1 MDLLSGK
8 DLRKDKSRLKKKK
21 KEEKYSSVP
30 FLPKERLKIKRNYLL
45 K

>member
-21 KEEKYSSVP
+21 KDSSVP
-30 FLPKERLKIKRNYLL
+30 FLPKERLKIKHNYLL

>member
-21 KEEKYSSVP
+21 EEKYSSVP
-30 FLPKERLKIKRNYLL
+30 FSPKERLKIKRNYLL